1 MFIILGSDGKE
12 YGPITPAIVR
22 DWFAAGRIDGNTQMR
37 GEGSSRW
44 MRIAESPQ
52 FGDLCSTRS
61 PRGAP
66 APAVRS
72 QFYSV
77 DPEAVAADLI
87 VRAPK
92 LDVFTTVEKS
102 WELLKGNFWPLVA
115 ATAAALIAQS
125 LLNLIPFIGFI
136 FGALLSTVFTAGL
149 YLQYLK
155 LMRGYRP
162 QLGEVFS
169 GFSIAFIPL
178 MLGGLVSSMLTVF
191 GMILLILPG
200 IYLAVAWIFTS
211 MLIIDRKYDFWPA
224 MEISRR
230 VVTAQWWRIFVL
242 LILAGII
249 GSLGVIVLF
258 VGVFFTIPIFFGS
271 VAVAYET
278 LFNPSGGNRG

>member
-1 MFIILGSDGKE
+1 M
-12 YGPITPAIVR
+12 
-22 DWFAAGRIDGNTQMR
+22 
-37 GEGSSRW
+37 
-44 MRIAESPQ
+44 
-52 FGDLCSTRS
+52 
-61 PRGAP
+61 
-66 APAVRS
+66 
-72 QFYSV
+72 
-77 DPEAVAADLI
+77 
-87 VRAPK
+87 RAPK

-115 ATAAALIAQS
+115 ATAAAVIAQS

-136 FGALLSTVFTAGL
+136 FSALLSTVFTAGL

-162 QLGEVFS
+162 QLGEVFC

-200 IYLAVAWIFTS
+200 IYLAVAWIFTAL
-211 MLIIDRKYDFWPA
+211 LIIDRKYDFWPA

-242 LILAGII
+242 LILAAII
-249 GSLGVIVLF
+249 GSLGVVVLF

-278 LFNPSGGNRG
+278 LFNPPGGTRG